1 VLRVKR
7 ETGVAIAKS
16 SAAPATV
23 SEYLLAFK
31 PLDRMIWE
39 GGQHDGNTSL
49 ASPDTGLQYTDNPV
63 GVI

>member
-1 VLRVKR
+1 
-7 ETGVAIAKS
+7 VAIAKS